1 PLWRLASLWQDSQQA
16 RTSGERLGDTLNTPP
31 EAPALAGRSA
41 MPRLK
46 GRVTLESVTF
56 RYRREGAAIL
66 HDVSLDVPVGQIVGI
81 VGPSGPGKSTPTQ
94 LLPPVH
100 LPRHGRPGLR

>member
-16 RTSGERLGDTLNTPP
+16 RTSGERLGDTSNTPT
-31 EAPALAGRSA
+31 EAPALAGRGA

-81 VGPSGPGKSTPTQ
+81 VGPSGSGKSTLTKLVQ
-94 LLPPVH
+94 RLYLPEQ
-100 LPRHGRPGLR
+100 GRLA